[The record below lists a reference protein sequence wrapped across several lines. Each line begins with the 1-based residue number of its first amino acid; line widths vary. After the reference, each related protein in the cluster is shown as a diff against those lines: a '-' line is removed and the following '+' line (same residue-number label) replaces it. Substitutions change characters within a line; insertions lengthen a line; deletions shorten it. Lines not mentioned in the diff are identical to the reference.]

1 MGGAALIIRKMTAS
15 FGVLQNRTLELQ
27 PGLNIIEAPNE
38 YGKSTWCAFLRAMLY
53 GVDTAQRAHA
63 GVKPDKVLYAP
74 WSGAPMEGTMELTH
88 EGKDITLT
96 RTTRTPN
103 APMREFSAVYTGTS
117 QPVSGITAENVGE
130 TLTGATLPVF
140 ERTAFIGA
148 GSLGVRHT
156 AELEKKIASL
166 VTSGEESSSFTEASE
181 RLRALQRKCR
191 YHGAGRLPELEAQ
204 ISDTRARLDAMD
216 SVAQKLAETE
226 ERVQSLQAERTV
238 VPETP
243 SEEDTAERERIEEEL
258 AQCTAEADAERL
270 YAARCGKN
278 AASIREELRQSTFH
292 GADPDSVA
300 ERVRSDTER
309 CERAGKTAKAAVP
322 GTWLWI
328 LFLVLAAGLAY
339 AGMRFQKLCWAGAVA
354 CLLTAIA
361 FAVARC
367 FIKRDRKMAAK
378 LSEKILHRYGAASAA
393 DIPTLFENYRKRWN
407 EAAELDASC
416 ERSREALRTL
426 SEKELALRGTPT
438 DTGTAAGAGES
449 AEERQLREEA
459 ARLRGRLEALGD
471 PMAEESRLRELEAEH
486 TRLEAELESLNTAL
500 EEMKIADEE
509 MQAETSPALARA
521 AAEILSQL
529 THGAYT
535 ELTLDRMLNVNVR
548 AEGDTV
554 AHESAYL
561 SRGTVDQIYLALR
574 LALCEKLLTGADPC
588 PIVLDDA
595 LINFDDE
602 RMAAAVDTLEAL
614 SQHRQILLF
623 TCHRRE
629 KEYIERK
636 EPEESE
642 PPEEPEPT
650 QWNDPEPYETP
661 NDPAPWDDP
670 QEPDE

>member
-27 PGLNIIEAPNE
+27 QGLNIIEAPNE

-53 GVDTAQRAHA
+53 GVDTAQRARA

-74 WSGAPMEGTMELTH
+74 WSGAPMKGTMELTH

-117 QPVSGITAENVGE
+117 QPVSGITGENVGE
-130 TLTGATLPVF
+130 MFTGATLPVF

-166 VTSGEESSSFTEASE
+166 VTAGEESSSFTEASE

-216 SVAQKLAETE
+216 NVAQKLAETE
-226 ERVQSLQAERTV
+226 ERVQALQAERTV

-243 SEEDTAERERIEEEL
+243 REENTAERERIEAEI

-270 YAARCGKN
+270 YAARCEKN
-278 AASIREELRQSTFH
+278 AAAIREELRQSAFH
-292 GADPDSVA
+292 GAEPDSMA
-300 ERVRSDTER
+300 ERVRTDTER
-309 CERAGKTAKAAVP
+309 CERAGKTARVSVP
-322 GTWLWI
+322 GAWLWF
-328 LFLVLAAGLAY
+328 LFLVLAAGLTY
-339 AGMRFQKLCWAGAVA
+339 VGMRFQKLCWAGAVM
-354 CLLTAIA
+354 CLLAAIA

-367 FIKRDRKMAAK
+367 FVKRDRKMAAK
-378 LSEKILHRYGAASAA
+378 LSEKILHRYGAENAS
-393 DIPTLFENYRKRWN
+393 DIPALFENYRKRWN

-416 ERSREALRTL
+416 ERSRETLRTL
-426 SEKELALRGTPT
+426 SEKELTLRGTT
-438 DTGTAAGAGES
+438 SENGAAAAAGES

-459 ARLRGRLEALGD
+459 SRMRGRLEALGD
-471 PMAEESRLRELEAEH
+471 PMAEECRLRELVAEH
-486 TRLEAELESLNTAL
+486 TRLEAELESLNLAL

-535 ELTLDRMLNVNVR
+535 DLTLDRMLNVNVR

-554 AHESAYL
+554 PHESAYL

-574 LALCEKLLTGADPC
+574 LALCEKLLAGEDSC

-595 LINFDDE
+595 LINFDDD
-602 RMAAAVDTLEAL
+602 RMAAAVDTLTAI
-614 SQHRQILLF
+614 SQDRQILLF

-629 KEYIERK
+629 KEYVERK
-636 EPEESE
+636 ES
-642 PPEEPEPT
+642 EEPEETPPWDD
-650 QWNDPEPYETP
+650 QEAPEGPAPP

-670 QEPDE
+670 PEPDE